1 MKYFITLFMIIVGT
15 FSYAQSRSTFYIK
28 KKDNGD
34 VKKVYFIGE
43 RVKLVYGYSQDSIF
57 KVKGLINE
65 ISEDKIKV
73 DDKWI
78 EVSSIREIISHGF
91 FNTFIGSVGLAISVG
106 VILRPKQEQ
115 EPNYSGIFTQEESN
129 AFRTLLTVYPIL
141 LSSTALLL
149 IPINYGHKKFIFKTY
164 LAPKNNS

>member
-1 MKYFITLFMIIVGT
+1 MIIVGT
-15 FSYAQSRSTFYIK
+15 ISYAQSRSTFYIK

-43 RVKLVYGYSQDSIF
+43 RVKLVYGYSEDSIL

-78 EVSSIREIISHGF
+78 EVSSIREIISHRF

-106 VILRPKQEQ
+106 VILTSKP
-115 EPNYSGIFTQEESN
+115 EPETNSIFTEDDN
-129 AFRTLLTVYPIL
+129 IALTVYPII
-141 LSSTALLL
+141 LSSAALLL
-149 IPINYGHKKFIFKTY
+149 IPINYGHKKFVFKTY
-164 LAPKNNS
+164 LAPKNNP

>member
-1 MKYFITLFMIIVGT
+1 MIIVGT

-106 VILRPKQEQ
+106 VILRPKHETIQ
-115 EPNYSGIFTQEESN
+115 GDDIFTQEESN
-129 AFRTLLTVYPIL
+129 AFRTLFTVLTVSPIL

-149 IPINYGHKKFIFKTY
+149 IPIKYGRKKFVFKTY
-164 LAPKNNS
+164 FAPKNNP

>member
-34 VKKVYFIGE
+34 VKKVYLIGE
-43 RVKLVYGYSQDSIF
+43 MVKLVYGYSQDYIF

-115 EPNYSGIFTQEESN
+115 ESNYSGIFTQEESN
-129 AFRTLLTVYPIL
+129 AFRTLFTVYPIL

-164 LAPKNNS
+164 LAPKNNP

>member
-1 MKYFITLFMIIVGT
+1 MIIVGT
-15 FSYAQSRSTFYIK
+15 ISYAQSRSTFYIK

-34 VKKVYFIGE
+34 VKKVYLIGE

-115 EPNYSGIFTQEESN
+115 ESNYSGIFTQEESN
-129 AFRTLLTVYPIL
+129 AFRTLFTVLTVSPIL

>member
-1 MKYFITLFMIIVGT
+1 MIIVGT

-34 VKKVYFIGE
+34 VKKVYLIGE

-91 FNTFIGSVGLAISVG
+91 YNTFIGSVGLAISVG
-106 VILRPKQEQ
+106 IILRPKHETIQ
-115 EPNYSGIFTQEESN
+115 GDDIFTQEESN
-129 AFRTLLTVYPIL
+129 ALRTVLAVYPIIL
-141 LSSTALLL
+141 TSTALIL
-149 IPINYGHKKFIFKTY
+149 IPIKYGHKKFVFKTY
-164 LAPKNNS
+164 LAPKNNP

>member
-1 MKYFITLFMIIVGT
+1 MIIVGT
-15 FSYAQSRSTFYIK
+15 ISYAQSRSTFYIK

-34 VKKVYFIGE
+34 VKKVYLIGE
-43 RVKLVYGYSQDSIF
+43 MVKLVYGYSEDSIL

-115 EPNYSGIFTQEESN
+115 ESNYSGIFTQEESN
-129 AFRTLLTVYPIL
+129 AFRTLFTVLTVSPIL

-149 IPINYGHKKFIFKTY
+149 IPIKYGRKKFVFKTY
-164 LAPKNNS
+164 FAPKNNP

>member
-1 MKYFITLFMIIVGT
+1 MIIVGT

-43 RVKLVYGYSQDSIF
+43 RVKLVYGYSEDSIL

-78 EVSSIREIISHGF
+78 EVSSIREIISHRF

-106 VILRPKQEQ
+106 VILTSKP
-115 EPNYSGIFTQEESN
+115 EPETNSIFTEDDN
-129 AFRTLLTVYPIL
+129 IALTVYPII
-141 LSSTALLL
+141 LSSAALLL
-149 IPINYGHKKFIFKTY
+149 MPINYGHKKFVFKTY
-164 LAPKNNS
+164 LAPKNNP

>member
-1 MKYFITLFMIIVGT
+1 MIIVGT
-15 FSYAQSRSTFYIK
+15 ISYAQSRSTFYIK

-34 VKKVYFIGE
+34 VKKVYLIGE

-57 KVKGLINE
+57 KLKGLINE

-91 FNTFIGSVGLAISVG
+91 FNTLIGSVGLAIGVG
-106 VILRPKQEQ
+106 IILTHKP
-115 EPNYSGIFTQEESN
+115 EPLGDGDLFFTEDDMTVLS
-129 AFRTLLTVYPIL
+129 VYPIIFT
-141 LSSTALLL
+141 STALIL
-149 IPINYGHKKFIFKTY
+149 IPINYGHKKFVFKTY
-164 LAPKNNS
+164 LAPKNNP

>member
-1 MKYFITLFMIIVGT
+1 MIIVGT
-15 FSYAQSRSTFYIK
+15 ISYAQSRSTFYIK

-34 VKKVYFIGE
+34 VKKVYLIGE

-115 EPNYSGIFTQEESN
+115 ESNYSGIFTQEESN
-129 AFRTLLTVYPIL
+129 AFRTLFTVLTVSPIL

-149 IPINYGHKKFIFKTY
+149 IPIKYGHKKFVFKTY
-164 LAPKNNS
+164 FAPKNNP

>member
-1 MKYFITLFMIIVGT
+1 MIIVGT

-43 RVKLVYGYSQDSIF
+43 RVKLVYGYSEDSIL

-78 EVSSIREIISHGF
+78 EVSSIRGIISHGVF
-91 FNTFIGSVGLAISVG
+91 KTLIGSIGLAIGVG
-106 VILRPKQEQ
+106 VIFIKKNMLH
-115 EPNYSGIFTQEESN
+115 SGGGILTKGESIG
-129 AFRTLLTVYPIL
+129 LTVFPIFQVMKFLHL
-141 LSSTALLL
+141 LQ
-149 IPINYGHKKFIFKTY
+149 
-164 LAPKNNS
+164 

>member
-15 FSYAQSRSTFYIK
+15 ISYAQSRSTFYIK

-34 VKKVYFIGE
+34 VKKVYLIGE

-78 EVSSIREIISHGF
+78 EVSNIREIISHSF
-91 FNTFIGSVGLAISVG
+91 FNTFIGSVGLAISAG
-106 VILRPKQEQ
+106 IILRPKP
-115 EPNYSGIFTQEESN
+115 EPETNSIFTEEESI
-129 AFRTLLTVYPIL
+129 ALTVYPIL
-141 LSSTALLL
+141 LPSTALLL

-164 LAPKNNS
+164 LAPKNNP

>member
-1 MKYFITLFMIIVGT
+1 MIIVGT

-34 VKKVYFIGE
+34 VKKVYLIGE

-91 FNTFIGSVGLAISVG
+91 FNTFIGSVGLAISLG

-129 AFRTLLTVYPIL
+129 AFRTLFTVYPIL

-164 LAPKNNS
+164 LAPKNNP

>member
-1 MKYFITLFMIIVGT
+1 MIIVGT

-34 VKKVYFIGE
+34 VKKVYLIGE

-78 EVSSIREIISHGF
+78 EVSNIREIISHGF
-91 FNTFIGSVGLAISVG
+91 FNTFIGSVGLAISLG

-149 IPINYGHKKFIFKTY
+149 IPINYGHKKFVFKTY

>member
-1 MKYFITLFMIIVGT
+1 MIIVGT

-34 VKKVYFIGE
+34 VKKVYLIGE

-57 KVKGLINE
+57 KLKGLINE

-91 FNTFIGSVGLAISVG
+91 FNTFIGSVGLAISLG

-129 AFRTLLTVYPIL
+129 AFRTLFTVYPIL

-164 LAPKNNS
+164 LAPKNNP